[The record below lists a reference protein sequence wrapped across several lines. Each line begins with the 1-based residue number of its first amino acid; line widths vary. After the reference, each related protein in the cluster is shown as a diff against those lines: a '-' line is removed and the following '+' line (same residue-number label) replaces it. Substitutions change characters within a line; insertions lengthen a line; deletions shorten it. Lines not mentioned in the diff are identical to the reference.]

1 MKIVMMT
8 NILVLNTFVYFNAA
22 YLRVRLCGGLL
33 ALKAGAAYTQVRLYT
48 SIYGNYV
55 ILM

>member
-33 ALKAGAAYTQVRLYT
+33 ALKVGAAYTQVRPIHEY
-48 SIYGNYV
+48 IR
-55 ILM
+55 